1 MKRNT
6 GCQSIDHA
14 LSRRH
19 FLAGT
24 TAAGFGAAA
33 AMGGLSSPVVA
44 DTLKRDQKRILQVY
58 LQGGVSQLESW
69 DPKPGTEYGGPFQTI
84 PTSVPGVHICELLPQ
99 TAQLMHL
106 LSIVRSINLKTDDHH
121 QGRLFMEKGRRGEGK
136 PMSRRYR
143 KSKKVF
149 FMFF

>member
-69 DPKPGTEYGGPFQTI
+69 DPKPGTEYGGPNTKRAREVI
-84 PTSVPGVHICELLPQ
+84 HWKAPGDLLEWASYKPSV
-99 TAQLMHL
+99 
-106 LSIVRSINLKTDDHH
+106 
-121 QGRLFMEKGRRGEGK
+121 
-136 PMSRRYR
+136 
-143 KSKKVF
+143 
-149 FMFF
+149 